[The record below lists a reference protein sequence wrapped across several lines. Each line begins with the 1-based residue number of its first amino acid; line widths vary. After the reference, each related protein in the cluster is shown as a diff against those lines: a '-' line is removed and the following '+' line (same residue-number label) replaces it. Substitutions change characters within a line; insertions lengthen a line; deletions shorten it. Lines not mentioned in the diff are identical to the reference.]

1 MSKQSSRDG
10 QKLRLATLLHKP
22 DFNYL
27 TPIRSLA
34 QEHQCTLLQRV
45 VELELSL
52 SELQSEANNLK
63 QQLALKKAFV
73 KLTNVE
79 SWEEAQ
85 EKFPHFATQE
95 QLGRFIHIDLK
106 KKSFTDFCHR
116 AKTSG
121 SQSVVSSSSTVVIGG
136 SRASVV
142 VSMITEVN
150 GSLIRQSGSLPDGLS
165 LDPNIVSRCYV
176 CRECGLHN
184 QRNKFVFR
192 LPPVRC
198 CHGCI
203 C

>member
-1 MSKQSSRDG
+1 MDLYEQAKLKG

-106 KKSFTDFCHR
+106 KTFRRVSL
-116 AKTSG
+116 TSA
-121 SQSVVSSSSTVVIGG
+121 TVPKLQALKVLC
-136 SRASVV
+136 RV
-142 VSMITEVN
+142 
-150 GSLIRQSGSLPDGLS
+150 RQLS
-165 LDPNIVSRCYV
+165 
-176 CRECGLHN
+176 
-184 QRNKFVFR
+184 
-192 LPPVRC
+192 
-198 CHGCI
+198 
-203 C
+203 